1 VVGHQ
6 VFLASILQ
14 WCKPKLPENTV
25 TINPTKL
32 LSREEVGDKIM
43 LEILDLL
50 EHGHSQTLGEQHL
63 QVIKSYVDEM
73 LENN

>member
-6 VFLASILQ
+6 VFLASTLQ

>member
-1 VVGHQ
+1 M
-6 VFLASILQ
+6 AAALQ
-14 WCKPKLPENTV
+14 QYKTKLTLRSNTV
-25 TINPTKL
+25 TINPAKL

-43 LEILDLL
+43 LEVLDLL

-73 LENN
+73 LGC

>member
-1 VVGHQ
+1 M
-6 VFLASILQ
+6 AAALQ
-14 WCKPKLPENTV
+14 QCKTKLTLRINTV
-25 TINPTKL
+25 TINPAKL

-73 LENN
+73 LGC

>member
-1 VVGHQ
+1 
-6 VFLASILQ
+6 LAAALQ
-14 WCKPKLPENTV
+14 QCKTKLTLRSNTV

-73 LENN
+73 LGC

>member
-1 VVGHQ
+1 M
-6 VFLASILQ
+6 
-14 WCKPKLPENTV
+14 

-63 QVIKSYVDEM
+63 LVIKSYVDEM
-73 LENN
+73 LGDN

>member
-1 VVGHQ
+1 M
-6 VFLASILQ
+6 AAALQ
-14 WCKPKLPENTV
+14 QCKTKLTLRSNTV
-25 TINPTKL
+25 TINPAKL

-73 LENN
+73 LGC

>member
-1 VVGHQ
+1 M
-6 VFLASILQ
+6 AAALQ
-14 WCKPKLPENTV
+14 QCKTKLTLRSNTV
-25 TINPTKL
+25 TNTTKL

-73 LENN
+73 LGDN

>member
-1 VVGHQ
+1 
-6 VFLASILQ
+6 LAAALQ
-14 WCKPKLPENTV
+14 QCKTKLTLRINTV
-25 TINPTKL
+25 TINPAKL

-73 LENN
+73 LGC

>member
-1 VVGHQ
+1 M
-6 VFLASILQ
+6 AAALQ
-14 WCKPKLPENTV
+14 QCKTKLTLRSNTV

-50 EHGHSQTLGEQHL
+50 EHGHSQTLSEQHL
-63 QVIKSYVDEM
+63 LVIKSYVDEM

>member
-1 VVGHQ
+1 M
-6 VFLASILQ
+6 AAALQ
-14 WCKPKLPENTV
+14 QCKTKLTLRSNTV

-73 LENN
+73 LGC

>member
-1 VVGHQ
+1 MAAAIQ
-6 VFLASILQ
+6 Q
-14 WCKPKLPENTV
+14 CKTKLTLRSNTV
-25 TINPTKL
+25 TINPAKL

-43 LEILDLL
+43 LQILDLL

>member
-1 VVGHQ
+1 
-6 VFLASILQ
+6 
-14 WCKPKLPENTV
+14 V

-32 LSREEVGDKIM
+32 LSREEVGDKI
-43 LEILDLL
+43 ILDLL

>member
-1 VVGHQ
+1 
-6 VFLASILQ
+6 LAAALQ
-14 WCKPKLPENTV
+14 QCKTKLTLRSNTV
-25 TINPTKL
+25 TINPAKL

-50 EHGHSQTLGEQHL
+50 EQGHSQTLGEQHL

-73 LENN
+73 LGC

>member
-1 VVGHQ
+1 MTE
-6 VFLASILQ
+6 AT
-14 WCKPKLPENTV
+14 KLP
-25 TINPTKL
+25 
-32 LSREEVGDKIM
+32 SREEVGDKIM

-73 LENN
+73 LGC

>member
-1 VVGHQ
+1 
-6 VFLASILQ
+6 
-14 WCKPKLPENTV
+14 V

-63 QVIKSYVDEM
+63 LVIKSYVDEM

>member
-1 VVGHQ
+1 M
-6 VFLASILQ
+6 ASTLQ
-14 WCKPKLPENTV
+14 WCKPKLTLRSNTV

-50 EHGHSQTLGEQHL
+50 EYGHSQTLGEQHL

>member
-1 VVGHQ
+1 
-6 VFLASILQ
+6 LAAALQ
-14 WCKPKLPENTV
+14 QCKTKLTLRSNTV
-25 TINPTKL
+25 TINPAKL

-73 LENN
+73 LGC